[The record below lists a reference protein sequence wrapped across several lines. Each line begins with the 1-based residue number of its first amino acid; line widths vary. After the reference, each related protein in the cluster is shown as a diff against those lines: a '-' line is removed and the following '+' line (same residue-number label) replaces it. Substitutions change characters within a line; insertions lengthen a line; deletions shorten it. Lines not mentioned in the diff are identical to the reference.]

1 MKFWQNNHSKSH
13 STHERRLDTRISS
26 TIPAAICW
34 SDDNSKHCTISHV
47 SLTGML
53 LDVHNVD
60 LPADTEAKI
69 YFYCDIDGARKRCCE
84 WVRIVGIRNNG
95 VAVCFTHFDNEHQS
109 NIQMMLHDIHNLSFD
124 DNQRHQFDSR
134 KTEAM
139 ALSA

>member
-1 MKFWQNNHSKSH
+1 MKFWPNNHSKNRH
-13 STHERRLDTRISS
+13 AHERRLDTRKSS

-34 SDDNSKHCTISHV
+34 GDDNSKYCTISHV

-53 LDVHNVD
+53 LDVNSTGFS
-60 LPADTEAKI
+60 ADTVARI
-69 YFYCDIDGARKRCCE
+69 FFYSDIDGARKRCCE
-84 WVRIVGIRNNG
+84 WVRVVGVRNNG

-109 NIQMMLHDIHNLSFD
+109 NIQMMLHDLHNLSFD

-134 KTEAM
+134 KTEAL